1 MVLGIGALLLGLT
14 FGIPA
19 WLFRDANRYDR
30 LLRCFAVG
38 DWKQAEK
45 LIHALRSTTQPDS
58 LRFDLDIREAMI
70 QATHGNAAQALAGL
84 EHWRSRLATS
94 SPGLFEGRVASA
106 YQAAG
111 DYYALAL
118 VRDGRSDQAKKV
130 LDRVAPILM
139 AHGDELLLKMVQL
152 EAGYRPATGKPA
164 SL

>member
-1 MVLGIGALLLGLT
+1 VVLGIGALLLGLT

-70 QATHGNAAQALAGL
+70 QATHGNAAQAL
-84 EHWRSRLATS
+84 S